1 MVKLPARR
9 SLLAAGAGGSVAAVI
24 SAAFLMR
31 GGSWAP
37 GPAPSST
44 PPASSASG
52 AASLRTDLTVRSR
65 LLGRDVPYS
74 LYLPAGVSSAPGG
87 GRPDGGVPVL
97 FLLHGASGKHTDWVV
112 KGSIV
117 PTLERAIAAGRIPAC
132 ALVMPDARRDPGMP
146 GGGQDE
152 TFYINDAGSGG
163 DALRYE
169 DMFIEEFVP
178 AVEQAHG
185 LGGRAERRSVAGLS
199 MGGYGALMY
208 ALRYPGLFGAAAGL
222 STAHFTDEGYLAM
235 PMEEWNRFFGHAFG
249 RDQAGSAR
257 RTDRS
262 REYNLADI
270 IRRTAPDRLRRT
282 RYHLAC
288 GTEDANY
295 LPGTEDLRT
304 VFAARG
310 VDAEV
315 VLEPGG
321 HGWSYWSVAAERI
334 LDFLG
339 RQLGWPRSASP
350 AEQNDARP
358 SPAGVRKPLRAG
370 GPSSRYTQTV
380 PALARPPAVL
390 VEPPPRHPS

>member
-1 MVKLPARR
+1 MRLLARR

-24 SAAFLMR
+24 SAAFLLR
-31 GGSWAP
+31 AGPGAP
-37 GPAPSST
+37 EPAPSST
-44 PPASSASG
+44 TPSPFSTPPSPSASG
-52 AASLRTDLTVRSR
+52 TASLRTDLSVRSR

-74 LYLPAGVSSAPGG
+74 LYLPAGVSSSPPGG
-87 GRPDGGVPVL
+87 GQDDRIPVL

-117 PTLERAIAAGRIPAC
+117 PTLERAIAAGRVPAC
-132 ALVMPDARRDPGMP
+132 ALVMPDARRDPGTP

-152 TFYINDAGSGG
+152 TFYINDAESGS

-169 DMFIEEFVP
+169 DMFIQEFVP

-185 LGGRAERRSVAGLS
+185 LGGRPEKRAVAGLS

-222 STAHFTDEGYLAM
+222 STAHFTDEGYRVM
-235 PMEEWNRFFGHAFG
+235 PMGEWNRFYGHAFG
-249 RDQAGSAR
+249 RDLAGSAR
-257 RTDRS
+257 LTDRS

-270 IRRTAPDRLRRT
+270 IRRTAPDRLRST

-288 GTEDANY
+288 GTEDSNY

-304 VFAARG
+304 VFGARG

-315 VLEPGG
+315 VLAPGG
-321 HGWSYWSVAAERI
+321 HGWPYWSVAAEGM

-339 RQLGWPRSASP
+339 RQLG
-350 AEQNDARP
+350 
-358 SPAGVRKPLRAG
+358 
-370 GPSSRYTQTV
+370 
-380 PALARPPAVL
+380 
-390 VEPPPRHPS
+390 